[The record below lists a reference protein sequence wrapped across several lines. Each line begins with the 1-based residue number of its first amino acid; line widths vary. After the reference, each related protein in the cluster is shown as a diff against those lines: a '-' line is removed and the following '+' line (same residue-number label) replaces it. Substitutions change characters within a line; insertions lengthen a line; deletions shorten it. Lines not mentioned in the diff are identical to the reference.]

1 MKLLYPICFLIF
13 NLALAKNPAFI
24 LYDDGTW
31 EKAGGASFD
40 LSSSTSGN
48 SSMGSLEVRAMLTM
62 QSGDSKPVGNA
73 DVYLTTKSIAEIGRL
88 MGRNPEYGF
97 VSDWSSSMQFAII
110 EEYQGVGKGYL
121 TGLNDSLIDSDIT
134 DLNGKVVL
142 SGISPGKYYVNLQ
155 TALGGAGGCAWSVP
169 VIVKAGRNKII
180 LRNENVKEDLFHDGE
195 SHRAAPSPAPS
206 TSPAPSPSMPNLTYE
221 SENPANESSLD
232 DILDRELKEDP
243 NTGLN
248 PEFNEIESFE
258 VAKDKIMQRYRN
270 KEITLKEAGTLL
282 TELKRKHNK

>member
-13 NLALAKNPAFI
+13 NLALAKKPAFI

-31 EKAGGASFD
+31 EKAGDQQVIPNSN
-40 LSSSTSGN
+40 STLTPSN
-48 SSMGSLEVRAMLTM
+48 GSLEILATLKM
-62 QSGDSKPVGNA
+62 QRGGAKAVASE
-73 DVYLTTKSIAEIGRL
+73 DVFITTKSVKEIYEHAGESQANPTIAWTVRSSFKPDSIVMNGIREFKIAE
-88 MGRNPEYGF
+88 
-97 VSDWSSSMQFAII
+97 S
-110 EEYQGVGKGYL
+110 
-121 TGLNDSLIDSDIT
+121 IT
-134 DLNGKVVL
+134 DLGGSATIYDLK
-142 SGISPGKYYVNLQ
+142 PGKYYVLLR
-155 TALGGAGGCAWSVP
+155 TSLGSDSGCAWSVP
-169 VIVKAGRNKII
+169 VVIKPGSNKII
-180 LRNENVKEDLFHDGE
+180 LRNENMATDILHEDE
-195 SHRAAPSPAPS
+195 SLPNTPLDSPVIS
-206 TSPAPSPSMPNLTYE
+206 
-221 SENPANESSLD
+221 NPANESSLD